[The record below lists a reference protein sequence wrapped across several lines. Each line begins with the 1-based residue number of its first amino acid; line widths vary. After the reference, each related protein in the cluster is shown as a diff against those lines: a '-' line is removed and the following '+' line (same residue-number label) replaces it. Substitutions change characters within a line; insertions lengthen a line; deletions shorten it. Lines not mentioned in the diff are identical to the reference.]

1 MSKLKYLYVNGDSW
15 MAGDGVEEKG
25 YKVQGTKRCSK
36 LLSDK
41 LGLIE
46 INESTSGGSNDRMVR
61 TTIEWFDNNT
71 DKWDEVLVI
80 LGFIEPI
87 RTEYW
92 NDTFKDGTMWLGW
105 NVGQDYIQHDLL
117 DIVGDKEWW
126 EKYVTFFLNKTTLNY
141 TLKNQILLLTSFFDS
156 NNIKYLMF
164 FSWGTEIEEFK
175 DFKTINKKY
184 IISET
189 FKEYI
194 ENKIGP
200 KKALTKCDHPSVDG
214 HKIWT
219 EKLYEELVDRK
230 VL

>member
-1 MSKLKYLYVNGDSW
+1 MSKLKYLYANGDSW
-15 MAGDGVEEKG
+15 MAGDGVEEKPHE
-25 YKVQGTKRCSK
+25 VQGTKRCSK

-61 TTIEWFDNNT
+61 RTIEWFDYNT
-71 DKWDEVLVI
+71 DKWDEVLVV
-80 LGFIEPI
+80 LGFTTPH
-87 RTEYW
+87 RMEYW
-92 NDTFKDGTMWLGW
+92 EPDEKWVGW
-105 NVGQDYIQHDLL
+105 NAHSFNEF
-117 DIVGDKEWW
+117 IVSEPDKKWW
-126 EKYVTFFLNKTTLNY
+126 EKYVTLFLHDVNVNY

-164 FSWGTEIEEFK
+164 FSWGIEIEEFK

-189 FKEYI
+189 FKDYI

-200 KKALTKCDHPSVDG
+200 KKALTKCDHSSVDG
-214 HKIWT
+214 HKIWS

-230 VL
+230 VI

>member
-1 MSKLKYLYVNGDSW
+1 MSKLKYLYANGDSW

-25 YKVQGTKRCSK
+25 YKIQGTKRCSK

-46 INESTSGGSNDRMVR
+46 INESSLGGSNDRMVR
-61 TTIEWFDNNT
+61 TTIEWFDNNI

-80 LGFIEPI
+80 LGFIDYI
-87 RTEYW
+87 RIEFW
-92 NDTFKDGTMWLGW
+92 DEEGNVWDRW
-105 NVGQDYIQHDLL
+105 NVSDWEYEHD
-117 DIVGDKEWW
+117 DKEWW
-126 EKYVTFFLNKTTLNY
+126 KKYVTFFYNEVSLHHN
-141 TLKNQILLLTSFFDS
+141 LKNQILLLTSFFDS

-214 HKIWT
+214 HKTWT

>member
-1 MSKLKYLYVNGDSW
+1 MSKLKYLYANGDSW

-25 YKVQGTKRCSK
+25 YKIQGTKRCSK

-46 INESTSGGSNDRMVR
+46 INESSLGGSNDRMVR
-61 TTIEWFDNNT
+61 TTIEWFDNNI

-80 LGFIEPI
+80 LGFIDYI
-87 RTEYW
+87 RIEFW
-92 NDTFKDGTMWLGW
+92 DEEGNVWDRW
-105 NVGQDYIQHDLL
+105 NVSDWEYEHD
-117 DIVGDKEWW
+117 DKEWW
-126 EKYVTFFLNKTTLNY
+126 KKYVTFFYNEVSLHHN
-141 TLKNQILLLTSFFDS
+141 LKNQILLLTSFFDS

-164 FSWGTEIEEFK
+164 FSWGNSLKNYK
-175 DFKTINKKY
+175 DFKTINTKY
-184 IISET
+184 FLPEG
-189 FKEYI
+189 FQDF
-194 ENKIGP
+194 IGEELGR
-200 KKALTKCDHPSVDG
+200 KKAFTKCDHASVEG

>member
-1 MSKLKYLYVNGDSW
+1 MSKLKYLYANGDSW

-25 YKVQGTKRCSK
+25 YKIQGTKRCSK

-46 INESTSGGSNDRMVR
+46 INESSLGGSNDRMVR
-61 TTIEWFDNNT
+61 TTIEWFDNNI

-80 LGFIEPI
+80 LGFIDYI
-87 RTEYW
+87 RIEFW
-92 NDTFKDGTMWLGW
+92 DEEGNVWDRW
-105 NVGQDYIQHDLL
+105 NVSDWEYEHD
-117 DIVGDKEWW
+117 DKEWW
-126 EKYVTFFLNKTTLNY
+126 KKYVTFFYNEVSLHHN
-141 TLKNQILLLTSFFDS
+141 LKNQILLLTSFFDS

-219 EKLYEELVDRK
+219 EKLCKELKDRK
-230 VL
+230 VT

>member
-1 MSKLKYLYVNGDSW
+1 MSKLKYLYANGDSW

-61 TTIEWFDNNT
+61 RTIEWFDNNT

-87 RTEYW
+87 RMEYW
-92 NDTFKDGTMWLGW
+92 DPDEKWVGW
-105 NVGQDYIQHDLL
+105 TAHSFNEF
-117 DIVGDKEWW
+117 IVSEPDKKWW
-126 EKYVTFFLNKTTLNY
+126 EKYVTLFLHDVNVNY
-141 TLKNQILLLTSFFDS
+141 NLKNQILLLTSFFDS

-164 FSWGTEIEEFK
+164 FSWSVHLKNYK

-184 IISET
+184 FIFER

-194 ENKIGP
+194 INKIGR
-200 KKALTKCDHPSVDG
+200 KKAISKCDHASVDG

-230 VL
+230 VI

>member
-1 MSKLKYLYVNGDSW
+1 MSKLKYLYANGDSW

-25 YKVQGTKRCSK
+25 YKIQGTKRCSK

-61 TTIEWFDNNT
+61 RTIRWFDNNT

-80 LGFIEPI
+80 LGFIDPI
-87 RTEYW
+87 RMEYW
-92 NDTFKDGTMWLGW
+92 DEVDNNWCQWNARDMDNIILG
-105 NVGQDYIQHDLL
+105 N
-117 DIVGDKEWW
+117 KKWW
-126 EKYVTFFLNKTTLNY
+126 KKYVTLFLNDVSLHHN
-141 TLKNQILLLTSFFDS
+141 LKNQILLLTSFFDS

-164 FSWGTEIEEFK
+164 FSWGTGMIADSYPYSGFEIY
-175 DFKTINKKY
+175 KTINTKY

-200 KKALTKCDHPSVDG
+200 KKALTKCDHASVEG

>member
-1 MSKLKYLYVNGDSW
+1 MSKLKYLYANGDSW

-46 INESTSGGSNDRMVR
+46 INESSLGGSNDRMVR
-61 TTIEWFDNNT
+61 TTIEWFDNNI

-80 LGFIEPI
+80 LGFIDYI
-87 RTEYW
+87 RIEFW
-92 NDTFKDGTMWLGW
+92 DEEGNVWDRW
-105 NVGQDYIQHDLL
+105 NVSDWEYEHD
-117 DIVGDKEWW
+117 DKEWW
-126 EKYVTFFLNKTTLNY
+126 KKYVTFFYNEVSLHHN
-141 TLKNQILLLTSFFDS
+141 LKNQILLLTSFFDS

-230 VL
+230 VI

>member
-1 MSKLKYLYVNGDSW
+1 MSKLKYLYANGDSW
-15 MAGDGVEEKG
+15 MVGDGVENEE
-25 YKVQGTKRCSK
+25 RWSK

-61 TTIEWFDNNT
+61 RTIRWFDNNI

-87 RTEYW
+87 RIEYW
-92 NDTFKDGTMWLGW
+92 NNNSWSGW
-105 NVGQDYIQHDLL
+105 NIASFGPAGAPGNILEMK
-117 DIVGDKEWW
+117 DIIDDEEWW
-126 EKYVTFFLNKTTLNY
+126 KKYITFFQNDVSLNY
-141 TLKNQILLLTSFFDS
+141 NLKNQILLLTSFFDS

-164 FSWGTEIEEFK
+164 FSWGLEIEEFK

-184 IISET
+184 FISER

-194 ENKIGP
+194 ENKIGR
-200 KKALTKCDHPSVDG
+200 KKALTKCDHASVEG

-219 EKLYEELVDRK
+219 EKLCKELKDRK
-230 VL
+230 VT

>member
-1 MSKLKYLYVNGDSW
+1 MSKLKYLYANGDSW

-25 YKVQGTKRCSK
+25 YKIQGTKRCSK

-61 TTIEWFDNNT
+61 RTIRWFDNNT
-71 DKWDEVLVI
+71 DKWDEVLVV
-80 LGFIEPI
+80 LGFTCPD
-87 RTEYW
+87 RMEYW
-92 NDTFKDGTMWLGW
+92 DPDEKWVGW
-105 NVGQDYIQHDLL
+105 TAHSFNEF
-117 DIVGDKEWW
+117 IVSEPDKKWW
-126 EKYVTFFLNKTTLNY
+126 EKYVTLFLHDVNVNY
-141 TLKNQILLLTSFFDS
+141 NLRNQILLLTSFFDS

-164 FSWGTEIEEFK
+164 FSWSGHLKNYK

-230 VL
+230 VI